1 MDVPCDNI
9 NMSVKNYNLKEG
21 MSIKLFD
28 SPTNNHIYQIK
39 GPMGR
44 GLGLTKDTKGQ
55 FQAYSAGTGIFV
67 FLDLVARIGLQQMN
81 LLPEDQCLHPDFKLN
96 LYASFESRENA
107 YALEMLENIRDLV
120 EQNNSECFKLK
131 LRFSNEKS
139 PRWDKHFIDE
149 EIREHGEVKKIWVCG
164 PPLMSELFDKYL
176 QQIVPVH
183 EMDFRTQVDIM

>member
-1 MDVPCDNI
+1 
-9 NMSVKNYNLKEG
+9 MSVKNYNLKEG

-28 SPTNNHIYQIK
+28 KHSKEHIYQIK

-44 GLGLTKDTKGQ
+44 GLGLTKDSQGNYH
-55 FQAYSAGTGIFV
+55 AYSAGTGIFV

-81 LLPEDQCLHPDFKLN
+81 LIPADQSLHPNFKLN

-107 YALEMLENIRDLV
+107 YALEMMECIRDLV
-120 EQNNSECFKLK
+120 DQHNSEMFKLK

-176 QQIVPVH
+176 QQVVPVH
-183 EMDFRTQVDIM
+183 EMDFRT